1 MREQII
7 AFLQTMLPDNALR
20 TITAQRLRD
29 FFTEFIHAFIFVPR
43 GNFLLG
49 TQYEKNDL
57 VVFDGSS
64 FYCKQANNDK
74 PVSNI
79 DFWGLLASKGDTGAP
94 KWRGAWSSA
103 TAYAI
108 GDSVSQNGNSYIS
121 KTAHTNQA
129 VTNTTHW
136 DIVAAKG
143 ESGDRVDNF
152 GGSLIPNGTFEG
164 DTFSGWSL
172 PLNFTNESIGSF
184 RAVTT
189 GVLPDNCVNNIFFP
203 LNTTRLTKI
212 EAKTKCLTGSNAFF
226 GMWGYDFQGNLVIK
240 SNGGVAALQSY
251 IPNTPNFI
259 DFVVYLG
266 GVGIA
271 SSNFGANAVKA
282 KVVLVGNNNTIDFAR
297 LIVSETPLSEAVPSN
312 LPWLPAGQAVF
323 DNTNPLKKGTY
334 INSTVGIVWHTVKE
348 ITLQPNGTSV
358 VFNIRRTYKFAWV
371 PGYNDGVTIV
381 SQPPATVNANT
392 DALLTL
398 TGTVGKTLTIQI
410 QQIA

>member
-1 MREQII
+1 
-7 AFLQTMLPDNALR
+7 MLPDNALR

-29 FFTEFIHAFIFVPR
+29 FFTEFIHAFIMVPR

-57 VVFDGSS
+57 VVFNGSS

-74 PVSNI
+74 PVSNT

-94 KWRGAWSSA
+94 KWRGAWNAA

-143 ESGDRVDNF
+143 ESGAQIQNF
-152 GGSLIPNGTFEG
+152 GGSLLQNGALETG
-164 DTFSGWSL
+164 TIAGWSRGELNGLNEGLNILRL
-172 PLNFTNESIGSF
+172 PVVASSSLTSTTFNTRVAVRHDRLYKLSVTSKLLVGVMSF
-184 RAVTT
+184 RFNLKDIF
-189 GVLPDNCVNNIFFP
+189 GNNANNGLTVSP
-203 LNTTRLTKI
+203 YSYSSGNGQGYANTDFEKKEIYFGGRGNNQF
-212 EAKTKCLTGSNAFF
+212 CFGSNVSSFELSIVHQFNAAVELY
-226 GMWGYDFQGNLVIK
+226 GLV
-240 SNGGVAALQSY
+240 LHE
-251 IPNTPNFI
+251 
-259 DFVVYLG
+259 
-266 GVGIA
+266 
-271 SSNFGANAVKA
+271 
-282 KVVLVGNNNTIDFAR
+282 
-297 LIVSETPLSEAVPSN
+297 VSISEPVPSN
-312 LPWLPAGQAVF
+312 LAWLPDGQAVF
-323 DNTNPLKKGTY
+323 DVANPLKKGTY
-334 INSTVGIVWHTVKE
+334 INSIVGIVWHTVKE

-358 VFNIRRTYKFAWV
+358 VFNLRRTYKFTWSAM
-371 PGYNDGVTIV
+371 YNDGVTIV

-398 TGTVGKTLTIQI
+398 TGAAGKTLTIQI